1 MRPVE
6 MITLLGLLVPVGL
19 KAMEPPTKK
28 QILTSVREYR
38 KAHEHSIIEELF
50 ELVSIPNTE
59 TDRPNML
66 RNTEFLEKMME
77 RRGMEVEIVR
87 TPGNPFVVG
96 RWQARD
102 ATQTIAFYAHYD
114 GVPVDPSKWRD
125 SEPFQPVLRPGKLEP
140 GSDDPKPVPL
150 PPEGTPFD
158 EDWRIYA
165 RSASDDKSPIVA
177 MFAAFDALK
186 ATGLPLKNNLTF
198 VFEGEE
204 EYGSTHFRALA
215 KEHVDLL
222 RADVL
227 FICDGP
233 LYYSG
238 DPTLW
243 FGVRGSAYM
252 DITIYGANTDLHS
265 GHFGNFAPNPAMKLA
280 RLLATMKDAKGRVTI
295 DGFYNTSEP
304 LNSYEQQALEKIQA
318 FDEKTKSLYGFS
330 GADGAGMPHME
341 AIQLPGINVSGLQ
354 SAWVGKEARVA
365 IPSTATASL
374 GIRLVKGN
382 EPEYMYQKITEHIER
397 QGFYVVTEDPSPE
410 ERMAHPLIAEV
421 TRKRSLKASRTS
433 MELPISRRVIDALSG
448 YYEKDPVLIPS
459 MGAGIGI
466 FYLLHD
472 ELGIPVIFAPMVN
485 PDNNQH
491 GPNENL
497 RIGNLWMGMET
508 YAALMMLREDEKK

>member
-1 MRPVE
+1 MRPFE
-6 MITLLGLLVPVGL
+6 MVTLLGLLVPVGL

-28 QILTSVREYR
+28 EILTSVREYR
-38 KAHEHSIIEELF
+38 NAHEHDIIEELF

-59 TDRPNML
+59 TDRPNMR
-66 RNTEFLEKMME
+66 RNADFLKEMME
-77 RRGMEVEIVR
+77 RRGMTVDIIR
-87 TPGNPFVVG
+87 TPGNPIVVG
-96 RWQARD
+96 RWHAPN

-125 SEPFQPVLRPGKLEP
+125 SEPFRPVLRPGKLEP
-140 GSDDPKPVPL
+140 GSDEPKPIPL
-150 PPEGTPFD
+150 PPAGESFD

-165 RSASDDKSPIVA
+165 RSSSDDKSPIVA

-186 ATGLPLKNNLTF
+186 ATGLPLKNNLKF

-215 KEHVDLL
+215 KDNVDLL

-238 DPTLW
+238 EPTLW

-252 DITIYGANTDLHS
+252 DITVYGANTDLHS

-295 DGFYNTSEP
+295 EGFYDTAEP
-304 LNSYEQQALEKIQA
+304 LNAFEQQALEKVPA
-318 FDEKTKSLYGFS
+318 YDETTKSLYGFS
-330 GADGAGMPHME
+330 GADGGGMLHME
-341 AIQLPGINVSGLQ
+341 TIQHPGINVAGLR
-354 SAWVGKEARVA
+354 SAWVGQKARVA

-382 EPEYMYQKITEHIER
+382 EPEYMYEKIVEHIEK
-397 QGFYVVTEDPSPE
+397 QGFYVVQEDPSPE
-410 ERMAHPLIAEV
+410 ERMAHPLITKV
-421 TRKRSLKASRTS
+421 IRKRSLKASRTS

-448 YYEKDPVLIPS
+448 YFEKDPILIPS

-472 ELGIPVIFAPMVN
+472 QLGIPVIFAPMVN

-497 RIGNLWMGMET
+497 RIGNLWTGMET
-508 YAALMMLREDEKK
+508 YAALMMLREGETP